1 LSEFEDNRRL
11 DGVSVSEI
19 LEEMRTFS
27 DEFTRF
33 LSLPDI

>member
-11 DGVSVSEI
+11 DGLNVSEV
-19 LEEMRTFS
+19 LEEMKTFA